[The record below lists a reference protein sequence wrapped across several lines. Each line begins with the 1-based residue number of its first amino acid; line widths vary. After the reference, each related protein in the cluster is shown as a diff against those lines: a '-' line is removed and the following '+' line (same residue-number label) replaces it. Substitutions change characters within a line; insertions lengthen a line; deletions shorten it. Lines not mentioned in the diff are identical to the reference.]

1 MSSEACKH
9 SGETLL
15 DHRQA
20 FSRDDIEPV
29 MADLIM
35 PDNVVLWR
43 GGAMIHAAS
52 APGEELGYLTH
63 QRVFAC
69 LSGNC
74 GLQKIA
80 GDGELVRRRR

>member
-1 MSSEACKH
+1 MSSEKRKH

-20 FSRDDIEPV
+20 FGRGDIETV
-29 MADLIM
+29 MADLIT

-43 GGAMIHAAS
+43 SGAVIHAAS

-63 QRVFAC
+63 HRIFAC

-74 GLQKIA
+74 ARLPI
-80 GDGELVRRRR
+80 RRASTRLRV